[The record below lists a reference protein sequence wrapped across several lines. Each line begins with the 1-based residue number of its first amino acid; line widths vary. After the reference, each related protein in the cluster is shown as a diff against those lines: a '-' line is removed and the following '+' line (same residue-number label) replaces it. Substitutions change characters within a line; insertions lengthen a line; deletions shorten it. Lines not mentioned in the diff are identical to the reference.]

1 MAKRTAAEEG
11 PSWSSTSFLVEALI
25 LLVVLI
31 ASMAVFTTLFVHAAS
46 GANDAARLSSATAI
60 AQNAAEE
67 FSSNPQA
74 VAAGKKV
81 GEGMAKSGGDSDFDV
96 TCKVSSENEGAGVL
110 YTAAITVSD
119 DAGEVYSLTAS
130 RYVSGVE

>member
-60 AQNAAEE
+60 AQNVAEE

-81 GEGMAKSGGDSDFDV
+81 GEGVAKSGDGDFDV

-130 RYVSGVE
+130 RYVSRVE

>member
-1 MAKRTAAEEG
+1 MARRTATGER

-31 ASMAVFTTLFVHAAS
+31 ASMAVFITLFAHAAS

-81 GEGMAKSGGDSDFDV
+81 GEGVAKSDGGDFDV
-96 TCKVSSENEGAGVL
+96 TCKVSSEEEGAGVL
-110 YTAAITVSD
+110 YTATITVSD
-119 DAGEVYSLTAS
+119 DAGEVYSLDTS
-130 RYVSGVE
+130 RYVSGVK

>member
-1 MAKRTAAEEG
+1 MAKRTPVREG
-11 PSWSSTSFLVEALI
+11 LSWSNTSFLVEALI

-31 ASMAVFTTLFVHAAS
+31 ASMAVFTTLFVHASS

-81 GEGMAKSGGDSDFDV
+81 GEGVAKSSEDNFDV

-110 YTAAITVSD
+110 YTATITVSD
-119 DAGEVYSLTAS
+119 DAGEVYSLDAS